1 MPLVRFYETVP
12 AKSGTIPAKGTISF
26 VPTSPYFKTTS
37 EHVLPEPFSV
47 DLVSG
52 AAEVYLDPTLGWA
65 WKVIFY
71 LAGYA
76 RGTVQE
82 YYVSVPDSDGPL
94 NWADLEHVD
103 KRSLKAVNPDPIWK
117 VEINRL
123 HSKIKELQD
132 SPTTNPDNPDG
143 PVDGVDL
150 EFIEVEPGIYTLGS
164 SLNGSS

>member
-52 AAEVYLDPTLGWA
+52 TAEVYLDPTLGWA

-82 YYVSVPDSDGPL
+82 YYVSVPDADGPFD
-94 NWADLEHVD
+94 WSDLDHVD

-132 SPTTNPDNPDG
+132 SSSTNPNDPGESTDG
-143 PVDGVDL
+143 NDL
-150 EFIEVEPGIYTLGS
+150 GFIEVEPGIYILGDN
-164 SLNGSS
+164 LNGPS

>member
-26 VPTSPYFKTTS
+26 VPTSPYFKTPS

-52 AAEVYLDPTLGWA
+52 TAEVYLDPTLGWA

-71 LAGYA
+71 LSGYA

-82 YYVSVPDSDGPL
+82 YYVSVPDEEGPL
-94 NWADLEHVD
+94 RWSDLEHVD
-103 KRSLKAVNPDPIWK
+103 KRSLKSVTPDPIWK
-117 VEINRL
+117 IEINRL
-123 HSKIKELQD
+123 HAKIRELQD
-132 SPTTNPDNPDG
+132 AYLAVTAPETVPGGGGSLESDGEDPSIYDLGDN
-143 PVDGVDL
+143 
-150 EFIEVEPGIYTLGS
+150 
-164 SLNGSS
+164 LNGSS

>member
-26 VPTSPYFKTTS
+26 VPTSPYFKTSS

-71 LAGYA
+71 LAVYA

-82 YYVSVPDSDGPL
+82 YYVSVPDGDGPID
-94 NWADLEHVD
+94 WSDLEHVD
-103 KRSLKAVNPDPIWK
+103 KRSLKATNPDPVWK
-117 VEINRL
+117 VEISRL
-123 HSKIKELQD
+123 HSKIKELQNS
-132 SPTTNPDNPDG
+132 SPTNPDNPGGTDDSDSFG
-143 PVDGVDL
+143 
-150 EFIEVEPGIYTLGS
+150 FIEVEPGIYTLGNDLHGAS
-164 SLNGSS
+164 